1 MKLQR
6 NFPFIDF
13 GITKIQDQLGLV
25 SQQLGLISQ
34 QLDRVA
40 GELEALRAD
49 GRRKPDILS
58 IQDSIALHDTA
69 EYVRTHMSD
78 VDSVT
83 SNFELLS
90 LGLDRADLHKD
101 RLVCEFGVWSGAT
114 INHIAS
120 HVPGKVY
127 GFDSFEGLP
136 ERWRD
141 GFPRS
146 TFKTSELPQV
156 RTNVELVQGWFEETL
171 PSFLAAHPQD
181 MAFLHIDCD
190 LYSSTRTVLEL
201 FSPRISPG
209 CIIVFDEY
217 FNYPG
222 WREGEYKAFQEYVQT
237 RGIKYRYL
245 GFNRN
250 HEQVAVMIEK

>member
-6 NFPFIDF
+6 NFPYIDF
-13 GITKIQDQLGLV
+13 GITKIHD
-25 SQQLGLISQ
+25 
-34 QLDRVA
+34 QLDRIVS
-40 GELEALRAD
+40 ELELLRAES
-49 GRRKPDILS
+49 RRKQDILS
-58 IQDSIALHDTA
+58 AQDSIALHETA
-69 EYVRTHMSD
+69 EYVRNQMSA

-90 LGLDRADLHKD
+90 LALDNSDLRGDK
-101 RLVCEFGVWSGAT
+101 LVCEFGVWSGST

-120 HVPGKVY
+120 HMPGKVY

-146 TFKTSELPQV
+146 TFKTSELPRV
-156 RTNVELVQGWFEETL
+156 HDNVELVRGWFEETL

-181 MAFLHIDCD
+181 AAFLHIDCD
-190 LYSSTRTVLEL
+190 LYSSTKTILEA
-201 FSPRISPG
+201 FSPRIRPG
-209 CIIVFDEY
+209 CVIVFDEY

-222 WREGEYKAFQEYVQT
+222 WREGEYKAFQEYVHT

-250 HEQVAVMIEK
+250 HEQVAVMIER

>member
-1 MKLQR
+1 VKIQR

-13 GITKIQDQLGLV
+13 GITKIHD
-25 SQQLGLISQ
+25 QLGLISQ
-34 QLDRVA
+34 QLDRIA
-40 GELEALRAD
+40 SELETLRAE
-49 GRRKPDILS
+49 GRRKLDILS
-58 IQDSIALHDTA
+58 AQDSIALHETA
-69 EYVRTHMSD
+69 EYVRTHMSE

-90 LGLDRADLHKD
+90 LALDHANLHDD

-114 INHIAS
+114 INHLAS
-120 HVPGKVY
+120 RVPGKVY

-146 TFKTSELPQV
+146 TFKISELPRV
-156 RTNVELVQGWFEETL
+156 RPNVELVRGWFENTL
-171 PSFLAAHPQD
+171 PAFIAAHSQD
-181 MAFLHIDCD
+181 VAFLHIDCD
-190 LYSSTRTVLEL
+190 LYSSTKTVLEM
-201 FSPRISPG
+201 FSPQIRPG
-209 CIIVFDEY
+209 CVIVFDEY

-222 WREGEYKAFQEYVQT
+222 WQAGEYKAFQEYVQT
-237 RGIKYRYL
+237 RGITYRYL

-250 HEQVAVMIEK
+250 HEQVAVMIER

>member
-1 MKLQR
+1 VKLQR

-13 GITKIQDQLGLV
+13 GVTKIHDQLGLTN
-25 SQQLGLISQ
+25 QQLGLLSQ
-34 QLDRVA
+34 QLDRIA
-40 GELEALRAD
+40 SELETLRAE
-49 GRRKPDILS
+49 GRKKPDILS
-58 IQDSIALHDTA
+58 TQDSIALHETA
-69 EYVRTHMSD
+69 GYVRAHMSD

-90 LGLDRADLHKD
+90 LALDHADLRSDK
-101 RLVCEFGVWSGAT
+101 LVCEFGVWSGAT

-120 HVPGKVY
+120 RIPGKVY

-146 TFKTSELPQV
+146 TFKTLELPRV

-171 PSFLAAHPQD
+171 PSFISAHPQD
-181 MAFLHIDCD
+181 AAFLHIDCD
-190 LYSSTRTVLEL
+190 LYSSTKTVLEL
-201 FSPRISPG
+201 LSPKIRPG
-209 CIIVFDEY
+209 CVIVFDEY

-222 WREGEYKAFQEYVQT
+222 WQAGEYKAFQEYVQT
-237 RGIKYRYL
+237 RGVNYRYL